1 MNNSKVRGIVYP
13 AVGAV
18 IIAILA
24 QITIPFPLVPNTA
37 QPLALGLMATVFGK
51 KYGTM
56 ATLVY
61 VLMGAIGL
69 PVFAGMS
76 GGLGIILFGPTGGY
90 IMFFPIMVFMI
101 GLLIEKLPKHIA
113 SVIFANILMTMIL
126 ITVGTWRM
134 ANVVDIPFTMAL
146 ASGFMPFIVTN
157 PVQAIMAS
165 LIGVRV
171 RKSLNMGITVKS
183 NLVEA

>member
-13 AVGAV
+13 AIGAV

-51 KYGTM
+51 KYGTT

-101 GLLIEKLPKHIA
+101 GLLIEKLPKHMA
-113 SVIFANILMTMIL
+113 SVIFANVLMTMIL
-126 ITVGTWRM
+126 LFVGTWRM
-134 ANVVDIPFTMAL
+134 SAVVDIPYTMAMTN
-146 ASGFMPFIVTN
+146 GVMPFIVTN
-157 PVQAIMAS
+157 PVQAVMAS

-171 RKSLNMGITVKS
+171 ARSLNMGFNVKS
-183 NLVEA
+183 NLVKA